1 MQRLFVNAALEAGA
15 ELAASEAQAHYLSHV
30 LRLGPGAEVAVFNGR
45 DGEYLARMGAARRG
59 QATLILAHRLRAQAP
74 SPDLWLVFAPLKR
87 DATDLAVRQA
97 TEMGVSALVPVFCEH
112 SNTGRINPE
121 RWAAI
126 AREAAEQCERLD
138 VPEIRE
144 PAKFFDLLALWP
156 AGRRLAAAVER
167 RGAAPVPAGA
177 GALLVGPEGGFAPSE
192 LDALARASFVS
203 PICLGPR
210 VLRAETAIVAGLA
223 LLQEASWSASSA
235 RV

>member
-1 MQRLFVNAALEAGA
+1 MVQRLFVNAALAEGA
-15 ELAASEAQAHYLSHV
+15 ELAATEAQAHYLGHV
-30 LRLGPGAEVAVFNGR
+30 LRLSPGAEIALFNGR
-45 DGEYLARMGAARRG
+45 DGEYLARIGQARRG
-59 QATLILAHRLRAQAP
+59 KASLIVARQLRLQAP

-97 TEMGVSALVPVFCEH
+97 TELGASALLPVFCER

-144 PAKFFDLLALWP
+144 PLKFFDLLAGWP
-156 AGRRLAAAVER
+156 TERLLAAAVER
-167 RGAAPVPAGA
+167 RGAAPLPAGA
-177 GALLVGPEGGFAPSE
+177 GALLVGPEGGFAPAE
-192 LDALARASFVS
+192 LDALARARFVS

-223 LLQEASWSASSA
+223 LLQEAGWSAS
-235 RV
+235 